1 MPHYST
7 SNVFV
12 SFKYYQRVIN
22 EMAHETKKVMRNVF
36 KLPRRIAAESSRVHG
51 VWSMNLIESEDE

>member
-1 MPHYST
+1 M
-7 SNVFV
+7 
-12 SFKYYQRVIN
+12 KQ
-22 EMAHETKKVMRNVF
+22 KKIMRNVF